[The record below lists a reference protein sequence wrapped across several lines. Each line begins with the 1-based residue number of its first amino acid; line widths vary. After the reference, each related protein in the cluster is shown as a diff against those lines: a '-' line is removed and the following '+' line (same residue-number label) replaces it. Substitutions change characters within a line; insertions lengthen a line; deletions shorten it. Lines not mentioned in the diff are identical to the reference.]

1 MPRCACEPLN
11 PQRLDLGGSLDD
23 KGHVLLKTVP
33 ASQAGS
39 EQLMSM
45 AAADDMGRRL
55 ESR

>member
-1 MPRCACEPLN
+1 MPCACEPLN

-39 EQLMSM
+39 ERLMSV

>member
-1 MPRCACEPLN
+1 MPCACEPLN

-33 ASQAGS
+33 ANQAGS
-39 EQLMSM
+39 ERLMSV